1 MDFNEHGLYEIGRE
15 IAGKASFPV
24 VPVLGSVTDA
34 ALARQMLCE
43 NRVETIYHCAAF
55 KHVSM
60 LEANCVEGARNNVL
74 GTWTIVD
81 AAYECGVRNFILI
94 SSDKA
99 VRPTSAMGA
108 TKRWSELIVRHYGTR
123 HDNHGIERNFA
134 SVRFGNVIGSS
145 GSVVPLFKEQIAAG
159 GPLTLT
165 HEDMTR
171 YFMSVREAAELIIQ
185 ATALS
190 KFGDVLLLEMGEP
203 VRIKELAETMIR
215 LAGRSVRDTDNPD
228 GDIEIITI
236 GAREG
241 EKFHEEL
248 FYDPALVTP
257 TSHPKILCDG
267 RANGLSIDVPARIAS
282 IRDLIEARDEP
293 AVRQMLFD
301 LGAAATARTD

>member
-15 IAGKASFPV
+15 ISGSARFPV
-24 VPVLGSVTDA
+24 LRVLGSVADA
-34 ALARQMLCE
+34 TLAKQVLCE
-43 NRVETIYHCAAF
+43 NRVETVYHCAAF

-60 LEANCVEGARNNVL
+60 VEANCVEGARNNVI
-74 GTWTIVD
+74 GTWTIVE

-108 TKRWSELIVRHYGTR
+108 TKRWSEFIVRYYGAR
-123 HDNHGIERNFA
+123 SDNHGIERNFA

-159 GPLTLT
+159 GPVTLT

-171 YFMSVREAAELIIQ
+171 YFMSVREAAELILQ

-190 KFGDVLLLEMGEP
+190 KSGDVLLLEMGEP
-203 VRIKELAETMIR
+203 VRIKELAEAMIR
-215 LAGRSVRDTDNPD
+215 LAGRSLRDADNPD
-228 GDIEIITI
+228 GDIELVTI

-241 EKFHEEL
+241 EKLHEEL
-248 FYDPALVTP
+248 FYDPSGVTP
-257 TSHPKILCDG
+257 TSHPKILRGG
-267 RANGLSIDVPARIAS
+267 RATGLPVDVPARIAG
-282 IRDLIEARDEP
+282 IRGRIEARDEP
-293 AVRQMLFD
+293 AVRRMLFD
-301 LGAAATARTD
+301 FGPP